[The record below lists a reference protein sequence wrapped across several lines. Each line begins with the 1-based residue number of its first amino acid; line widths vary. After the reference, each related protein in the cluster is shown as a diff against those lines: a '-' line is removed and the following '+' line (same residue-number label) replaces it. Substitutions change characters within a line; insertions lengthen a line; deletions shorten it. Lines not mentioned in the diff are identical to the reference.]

1 MHLFPDSF
9 MLETMMELDEI
20 WAQKLEDALAAARA
34 SGRQDVAEY
43 LALKAANDA
52 VRQIGVQWLF
62 GAMLEIAAPNPFI
75 KVENETAHRFKFAN
89 AQMVGY
95 LLRFRQGIRCLTLE
109 AGWTRTPNDGFM
121 RNNALAAAR
130 FTHFGM
136 AKQNADLILLK
147 NGDVLN
153 WFLIDDYGSK
163 KLFDST
169 HIFDHFRIFT
179 GDV

>member
-34 SGRQDVAEY
+34 TGRADVAEY

-52 VRQIGVQWLF
+52 IRQTGVQWLF
-62 GAMLEIAAPNPFI
+62 GSILEIATRNPI
-75 KVENETAHRFKFAN
+75 IHIENETEHRFKFAK
-89 AQMVGY
+89 AEMVGY

-136 AKQNADLILLK
+136 AKHNADLILLK
-147 NGDVLN
+147 NDELLN
-153 WFLIDDYGSK
+153 WFLIDEYGRK
-163 KLFDST
+163 TLFDST
-169 HIFDHFRIFT
+169 HISKHLQIFA
-179 GDV
+179 GEI